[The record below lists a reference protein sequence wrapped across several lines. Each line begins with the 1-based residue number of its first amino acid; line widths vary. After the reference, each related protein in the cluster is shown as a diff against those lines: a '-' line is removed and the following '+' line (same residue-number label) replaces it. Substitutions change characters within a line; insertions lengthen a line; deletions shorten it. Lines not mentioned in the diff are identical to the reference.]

1 MEYPNT
7 MGRKMSLEME
17 ELLREH
23 GTLEHRKNGLYA
35 LFMNLK
41 RACIDKMALYLGR
54 QNQALHSSCY
64 PKRYFRHRIK
74 EEKIGT
80 CRTGTPF
87 SLILINPSEL
97 ISGDGRDPKF
107 VETWVKLVDKE
118 TNGSGVKGWWDS
130 KKIGLL
136 VHNTTPGAISLLIGK
151 LITQL
156 EASGYEIIQSSERGT
171 FEVFTFQGTNKDDVN
186 GDSRNKGMSLGDYA
200 NGLDGDGGL
209 IPYRDLSIL
218 YNLAPYHEIVKE
230 ILDILSSAI
239 LLACLSPLF
248 LICAIL
254 IKIDS
259 PGPIFY
265 KQTRIGKGGK
275 PFTFLKFRSM
285 HYRADEKIH
294 EEHIKNLM
302 NGKAGLSSTG
312 NHFEKSYKLIK
323 DKRVS
328 RFGKFLRR
336 TSIDELPQLI
346 NVLKGDMSLV
356 GPRPH
361 PPYEAELYN
370 LWQSYRLNI
379 KPGITGLGQI
389 YGRFNKN
396 YEDVYR
402 LDFQYLKT
410 ASLLLDLKILF
421 RTIFVVL
428 SNRGAY

>member
-1 MEYPNT
+1 M
-7 MGRKMSLEME
+7 
-17 ELLREH
+17 
-23 GTLEHRKNGLYA
+23 
-35 LFMNLK
+35 
-41 RACIDKMALYLGR
+41 
-54 QNQALHSSCY
+54 
-64 PKRYFRHRIK
+64 
-74 EEKIGT
+74 
-80 CRTGTPF
+80 
-87 SLILINPSEL
+87 
-97 ISGDGRDPKF
+97 
-107 VETWVKLVDKE
+107 
-118 TNGSGVKGWWDS
+118 
-130 KKIGLL
+130 
-136 VHNTTPGAISLLIGK
+136 
-151 LITQL
+151 
-156 EASGYEIIQSSERGT
+156 
-171 FEVFTFQGTNKDDVN
+171 FTFQGTNKAGVN
-186 GDSRNKGMSLGDYA
+186 GDSREKEPDLRVYA
-200 NGLDGDGGL
+200 TGLDGDGGP

-218 YNLAPYHEIVKE
+218 YNFAPYHEIVKE
-230 ILDILSSAI
+230 ILDIVGSTI

-312 NHFEKSYKLIK
+312 NLSEKSYKLIK

-402 LDFQYLKT
+402 LDVQYLKT